1 MGKYQKWCFPQKV
14 YAMVIK
20 IIFDKNKKS
29 MYNKNIGNKH
39 TECMLPIKLAKH
51 YIAVPK
57 QNVVFLFIP
66 YSSTLC
72 IQLSIR
78 LHL

>member
-1 MGKYQKWCFPQKV
+1 MCI
-14 YAMVIK
+14 IK
-20 IIFDKNKKS
+20 
-29 MYNKNIGNKH
+29 IGNKH
-39 TECMLPIKLAKH
+39 TEMYVANILAKP

-72 IQLSIR
+72 I
-78 LHL
+78 

>member
-1 MGKYQKWCFPQKV
+1 MLWTGVRLSSSPPYFT
-14 YAMVIK
+14 YIN
-20 IIFDKNKKS
+20 IISKNYLTMMKKL
-29 MYNKNIGNKH
+29 YIINIGNKH

-72 IQLSIR
+72 I
-78 LHL
+78 